1 MNVTYTTVGNFELP
15 NLVMDT
21 QPEGTIG
28 KYGRMRKHYLEERH
42 DGTFT
47 ALVLSGKLTEHLLDV
62 DRTAWEQLE
71 STVLQL
77 AAAEGVT
84 ERLKAAD
91 QMEWLRRQNTI
102 RARAEEI
109 VIREVVYDE

>member
-1 MNVTYTTVGNFELP
+1 MNVSYTTVGNYQLP
-15 NLVMDT
+15 NLVMDA
-21 QPEGTIG
+21 QPEDSIG
-28 KYGRMRKHYLEERH
+28 KYGRMRKRYLEEKH

-62 DRTAWEQLE
+62 DRTAREQLE
-71 STVLQL
+71 ATIRQM

-109 VIREVVYDE
+109 VIREVVYSE